1 MMFAARS
8 GRVSRGPPESSE
20 EDEVVEVVRW
30 AISSGFLSRPMA
42 RRANMRE

>member
-8 GRVSRGPPESSE
+8 GRVSRGPESSE
-20 EDEVVEVVRW
+20 EEEVVVVRW
-30 AISSGFLSRPMA
+30 AMSSGFLSRPMA

>member
-1 MMFAARS
+1 MFAARS
-8 GRVSRGPPESSE
+8 GRVSRGPESSE
-20 EDEVVEVVRW
+20 EEVVVEVVRW